1 MKRYIVLVLSLLLV
15 IGMAFAVS
23 ASEEGKLLIWADLYR
38 AKALQDVKADFEA
51 EYGIAVEIQEM
62 AFGDIRDNL
71 AVSGPAGEGPDIL
84 VGAHDWLGQLIA
96 NGLLEPI
103 VLGELADDFY
113 AVTLDA
119 FSWGGKSYALPYAFE
134 SIGLIYNREM
144 VPEAPKTFPE
154 FVKLIR
160 ELTDRDNEKYGFVM
174 PQPDPYHTFPFMSA
188 TGGYV
193 FGMDDE
199 GKLDP
204 NDIGLN
210 NEGALKGLT
219 YLDLLY
225 EEGLVPITNYETM
238 SSLFKAEKAAMMLT
252 GPWALS
258 DLKAAGINYG
268 FTKIPTIDGDTAK
281 PFVGVQGMMIS
292 SFSKNKILAQA
303 FLTEFVGTEK
313 TMNKLF
319 ELDRRPPAYKPVAE
333 IVAEDPDIAG
343 VLASAADGVP
353 MPSIPEMAAVWQSWS
368 DSLDVIL
375 NQKDEIKP
383 AMDNA
388 VELIEKTIKEGK

>member
-1 MKRYIVLVLSLLLV
+1 MKRYFVLVLSLLLV
-15 IGMAFAVS
+15 VGMAFAVS

-38 AKALQDVKADFEA
+38 AKALEDVKADFEA

-113 AVTLDA
+113 AVTLEA
-119 FSWGGKSYALPYAFE
+119 FSWAGKSYALPYAFE
-134 SIGLIYNREM
+134 SIGLIYNREL

-160 ELTDRDNEKYGFVM
+160 ELTDPDNEKYGFVM

-219 YLDLLY
+219 YLALLY
-225 EEGLVPITNYETM
+225 EEGLVPITVYETM

-268 FTKIPTIDGDTAK
+268 FTKIPTIDGDTPK

-353 MPSIPEMAAVWQSWS
+353 MPNIPEMAAVWQSWS
-368 DSLDVIL
+368 DSLEVIL
-375 NQKDEIKP
+375 NQKEEIKP

-388 VELIEKTIKEGK
+388 VELIEKTIEEGK